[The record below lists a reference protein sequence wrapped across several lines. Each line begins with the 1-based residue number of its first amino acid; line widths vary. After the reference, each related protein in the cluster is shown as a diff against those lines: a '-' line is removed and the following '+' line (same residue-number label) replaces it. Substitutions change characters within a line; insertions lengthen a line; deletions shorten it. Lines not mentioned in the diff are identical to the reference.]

1 MNTPLKIM
9 LCLAI
14 CVGFVF
20 SANAQKIHVAGKV
33 TATNGTG
40 IAGVHI
46 FDSIAKI
53 GTTSDINGIF
63 NLTISP
69 KTTKLRFSHI
79 AFNTQYITLT
89 KTMLSDTIAANT
101 IWLDVVLTQKI
112 MELPLLEISDAK
124 VEIAYKNS
132 KQWILDYEPVGANE
146 FLLLL
151 IEKNKRYL
159 QLINSNHE
167 KISQI
172 EVSKDYKELIKDCFG
187 TFHLISR
194 DSACQIFL
202 LDEELTLPYRY
213 TRDDFDRIM
222 APIVVNTENYLYA
235 KDFAGHRQVVLYDKI
250 NKETNELTIFIEN
263 SEEKRAITYRN
274 NYVSKI
280 TNVFIGCNKKSGIDV
295 TPEMIA
301 NFQRI
306 LINSKN
312 VDELFRLKW
321 MLYPADI
328 CRDVHEGIQFYKHV
342 LSKPPYSL
350 LTIINDTLYF
360 FDHLNSL
367 IVAYDLDGNY
377 LRETPCNYH
386 NNKGWDKEIIVNEG
400 KTRCFAKFTRNGET
414 SLVEINP
421 NTGQMLGRYVLEVH
435 AFPTK
440 IKVRG
445 NDIYYLSKD
454 YFEREQKYFLWR
466 QKME

>member
-1 MNTPLKIM
+1 M

-14 CVGFVF
+14 CAGFVF
-20 SANAQKIHVAGKV
+20 SANAQNIRVAGKI
-33 TATNGTG
+33 TAANGTG
-40 IAGVHI
+40 IAGVHV
-46 FDSIAKI
+46 FDSIAKN
-53 GTTSDINGIF
+53 GTTSDINGGF
-63 NLTISP
+63 SLTIPS

-79 AFNTQYITLT
+79 AFNTQYVSLT
-89 KTMLSDTIAANT
+89 KNMLSDTIAANT

-132 KQWILDYEPVGANE
+132 KQWILDYEPVGADE

-159 QLINSNHE
+159 QLVNSNHK
-167 KISQI
+167 KIAQI
-172 EVSKDYKELIKDCFG
+172 EVSKDYSTLFKDCFG
-187 TFHLISR
+187 TFHLLSK
-194 DSACQIFL
+194 DTACQIVL
-202 LDEELTLPYRY
+202 MDEKLMLPYCY
-213 TRDDFDRIM
+213 TRYDFDQIM
-222 APIVVNTENYLYA
+222 DPIVVNTENYLYA

-250 NKETNELTIFIEN
+250 NKETKELTIFIEN
-263 SEEKRAITYRN
+263 AEEKRAIVHRN
-274 NYVSKI
+274 DQVSKI
-280 TNVFIGCNKKSGIDV
+280 IGAFIGCNERSGIDV

-301 NFQRI
+301 TFRII
-306 LINSKN
+306 LINSKDIN
-312 VDELFRLKW
+312 E
-321 MLYPADI
+321 MLHSSILVAPADLLCDDTLRRMI
-328 CRDVHEGIQFYKHV
+328 AFYKQI
-342 LSKPPYSL
+342 LTIPPYSL
-350 LTIINDTLYF
+350 LTTINDTLYF

-377 LRETPCNYH
+377 LKEVPINYH
-386 NNKGWDKEIIVNEG
+386 NNKGWDKEIIVNEE

-440 IKVRG
+440 IRVRG
-445 NDIYYLSKD
+445 NEINYMSKD
-454 YFEREQKYFLWR
+454 YFEGEQKYFLWR